1 MESVFYEYRV
11 KILYLFSA
19 VGIGSTLAFG
29 IIPYLLQ
36 GNYTYALYEIF
47 LTSVVV
53 LNLIVFNKT
62 RNYNLAASV
71 ILACVFAVLIFLV
84 ITGGLGGTGIFWI
97 YTFPIL
103 AFYLKSVKRAFVWSL
118 SLLGS
123 IVGLLVADLS
133 SILDIYYDTITI
145 RQAGGVYLAVTLLA
159 TFYRKLIDRVVFSF
173 RDRAITDGLTGLY
186 NRAFIMETLNNFLK
200 ALDRRSED
208 RYCVAYIDLDGFKR
222 VNDQFGHSRGDKVLI
237 KFSQIMR
244 EFFRESDI
252 VGRVGGD
259 EFLIIFP
266 HCDKKRVEE
275 RLKLLREK
283 VEKEFFIYG
292 LSMSYGVVEIPTE
305 RDSID
310 EVINVADAKMY
321 EMKVR
326 NRTA

>member
-19 VGIGSTLAFG
+19 VGIGSTLTFG

-47 LTSVVV
+47 LTSIVVA
-53 LNLIVFNKT
+53 NLIIFKKT
-62 RNYNLAASV
+62 RNYDLAANV
-71 ILACVFAVLIFLV
+71 ILACVYAVLIFLV
-84 ITGGLGGTGIFWI
+84 ITGGYGGTGIFWI

-103 AFYLKSVKRAFVWSL
+103 AFYLKNIKRAFVWSL

-123 IVGLLVADLS
+123 MVGLLMADLS
-133 SILDIYYDTITI
+133 GILDIYYDALTI

-186 NRAFIMETLNNFLK
+186 NRAFILETLNNFLK
-200 ALDRRSED
+200 TLDRKTED
-208 RYCVAYIDLDGFKR
+208 RYCVAYIDLDGFKK
-222 VNDQFGHSRGDKVLI
+222 VNDQFGHAKGDEVLI
-237 KFSQIMR
+237 NFARIMKR
-244 EFFRESDI
+244 FFRESDI
-252 VGRVGGD
+252 IGRIGGD

-283 VEKEFFIYG
+283 VEKEFFMYG

-305 RDSID
+305 KDSID

-321 EMKVR
+321 EMKMR